1 LLGSGEIRSNEAL
14 IAKVFLPHSY
24 WKSFSIVGLL
34 VGTLFFSASLSPS
47 LVPRAAALQ
56 GVLSGVTFAIGYGV
70 GVFGTWLWGYLELPH
85 PWRRNV
91 RIARLVAVA
100 ICLLVASYFL
110 FQAMAW
116 QNSIRE
122 LMEMEPLDGRQPLTV
137 GSLALVVFLA
147 LMVLG
152 RAFQFMFRFISRR
165 LESRTPRRIAN
176 VLGVFLGAL
185 IFWSAIEG
193 VLFRQGLRIADST
206 YEAIDAFD
214 DVNLKQPREDSK
226 TGSDAS
232 LVDWASMGRRGREF
246 VALAPTREDI
256 TNVLGQEAIDPLR
269 IYVGLRSADDAEARA
284 RLALQEMIRVGAF
297 DRSVLVVATP
307 TGTGWMDPNAF
318 DTLDYLH
325 RGDVATVA
333 IQYSYLASWLSL
345 LVEPGYGAEASRE
358 LFAAVHEYWST
369 LPRQSRPRLYLFGLS
384 LGALSS
390 ERSVQLTE
398 LLADPPQGAF
408 WVGPPFASTFWRR
421 VTNDREPGSPPWL
434 PRYGDGSVVRF
445 ASQRNALKIPD
456 GRWGPLRIVFLQ
468 YASDPITFF
477 EPSMIFQR
485 PAWFAKPRGPDVS
498 SKLRWYPIVT
508 ALQLGVDTV
517 LATEVPLGYGHAY
530 APEHYIDGWIEV
542 TEPVSSAAR
551 DILVLKSM
559 FTERRKRLP

>member
-1 LLGSGEIRSNEAL
+1 MT
-14 IAKVFLPHSY
+14 AKVSWAHAF

-47 LVPRAAALQ
+47 LVPRAAVLQ
-56 GVLSGVTFAIGYGV
+56 GVLSGLTFAIGYCV
-70 GVFGTWLWGYLELPH
+70 GVFGCWLWSYLELPY
-85 PWRRNV
+85 PWRRHASIV
-91 RIARLVAVA
+91 RSVAVA

-110 FQAMAW
+110 LQAMDW

-122 LMEMEPLDGRQPLTV
+122 LMKMEPLDGRLPFTV
-137 GSLALVVFLA
+137 GSLALVVFLV
-147 LMVLG
+147 LTVLG
-152 RAFQFMFRFISRR
+152 RAFQFMFRFFSRR
-165 LESRTPRRIAN
+165 LASRIPRRIAN
-176 VLGVFLGAL
+176 MLGVFLGAL

-214 DVNLKQPREDSK
+214 DVSLKQPREESK

-232 LVDWASMGRRGREF
+232 LVAWASMGRQGREF

-269 IYVGLRSADDAEARA
+269 IYVGLRSADDAKARA
-284 RLALQEMIRVGAF
+284 RLALQEMLRVGAF

-307 TGTGWMDPNAF
+307 TGTGWMDPMAF

-345 LVEPGYGAEASRE
+345 LVEPGYGAEASRD
-358 LFAAVHEYWST
+358 LFTEVHEYWST
-369 LPRQSRPRLYLFGLS
+369 LPRQSRPQLYLFGLS

-408 WVGPPFASTFWRR
+408 WVGPPFASTLWRR
-421 VTNDREPGSPPWL
+421 VTDDREPGSPPWL
-434 PRYGDGSVVRF
+434 PRVGDGSVVRF
-445 ASQRNALKIPD
+445 TSQRNALNIPD
-456 GRWGPLRIVFLQ
+456 ARWGPLRIVYLQ

-477 EPSMIFQR
+477 EPSMFFQR
-485 PAWFAKPRGPDVS
+485 PSWFARPRGPDVS

-517 LATEVPLGYGHAY
+517 LAAEVPLGYGHAY
-530 APEHYIDGWIEV
+530 APEHYIDGWVEV
-542 TEPVSSAAR
+542 TEPMGSAAT
-551 DILVLKSM
+551 DVLVLKSV
-559 FTERRKRLP
+559 FAERRLKLRH